1 MVRRP
6 ASGPPILTNTSL
18 LKANFLQNG
27 VSLALL
33 GYAIYSWGD
42 GMIKSLGGHL
52 SVFEI
57 GFFNILFAAVFLLA
71 FKPQGETWGGFWH
84 ARRPWLVHAR
94 AISGL
99 LSGVLSI
106 YAFTTIPLAE
116 AYALIFLA
124 PLFVTVL
131 SVIALKEQVGPWR
144 WAAVI
149 VGFAGILLV
158 VRPGFRELQLGHM
171 AAFCVAFLA
180 AVTITLMRSLAD
192 EKQTTMLGV
201 LVCYTL
207 IVNGLAALATGFAA
221 PDWKILAILF
231 LAGACTAGGNR
242 LQLMAARI
250 GPINLIAPTHYSQM
264 LWAVVIGALFFA
276 EYPDWISIMGLAIVA
291 GSGLLTLVRE
301 RIRLGTVRVN
311 PFGRNRL

>member
-1 MVRRP
+1 
-6 ASGPPILTNTSL
+6 
-18 LKANFLQNG
+18 
-27 VSLALL
+27 
-33 GYAIYSWGD
+33 
-42 GMIKSLGGHL
+42 
-52 SVFEI
+52 
-57 GFFNILFAAVFLLA
+57 
-71 FKPQGETWGGFWH
+71 
-84 ARRPWLVHAR
+84 
-94 AISGL
+94 
-99 LSGVLSI
+99 
-106 YAFTTIPLAE
+106 
-116 AYALIFLA
+116 
-124 PLFVTVL
+124 
-131 SVIALKEQVGPWR
+131 
-144 WAAVI
+144 
-149 VGFAGILLV
+149 
-158 VRPGFRELQLGHM
+158 
-171 AAFCVAFLA
+171 
-180 AVTITLMRSLAD
+180 MRSLAD

>member
-1 MVRRP
+1 M
-6 ASGPPILTNTSL
+6 SGLRATHDHNYPPPFS
-18 LKANFLQNG
+18 KALSLQNG
-27 VSLALL
+27 VTLALL

-57 GFFNILFAAVFLLA
+57 GFFNILFAAMFLLV
-71 FKPQGETWGGFWH
+71 FKPQGESWNGFWR
-84 ARRPWLVHAR
+84 ARRPWLVQAR
-94 AISGL
+94 AVSGL
-99 LSGVLSI
+99 LAGMLSI

-124 PLFVTVL
+124 PLCVTVL
-131 SVIALKEQVGPWR
+131 SVVVLKEHVGPWR

-149 VGFAGILLV
+149 IGFAGILLV
-158 VRPGFRELQLGHM
+158 VRPGFRELQLGHL

-207 IVNGLAALATGFAA
+207 VVNGLAALATGFAF
-221 PDWKILAILF
+221 PGWKTLAILF
-231 LAGACTAGGNR
+231 AIGACTAGGNR
-242 LQLMAARI
+242 LQLMAARL

-264 LWAVVIGALFFA
+264 LWAVLIGALFFA
-276 EYPDWISIMGLAIVA
+276 EYPDWISIAGLSIVA

-311 PFGRNRL
+311 FFGRNRL